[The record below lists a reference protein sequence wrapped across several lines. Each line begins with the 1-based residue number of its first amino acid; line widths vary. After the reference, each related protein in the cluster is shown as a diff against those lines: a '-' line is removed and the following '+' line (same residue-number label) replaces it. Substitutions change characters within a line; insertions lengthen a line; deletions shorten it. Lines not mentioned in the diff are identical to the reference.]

1 MASVK
6 DKKRKGSCDFVN
18 HELQSM
24 KKQIHALR
32 INLQAIYGDD
42 SEQFRTNAQHLVEL
56 ADDIER
62 ERYILTSGCAF
73 EWEGMDG
80 LGEDVE
86 RAIEQRIPPTDSG
99 KTLEIGFF
107 DRFLGP

>member
-1 MASVK
+1 MASVD
-6 DKKRKGSCDFVN
+6 DKKRKGSCDVVN
-18 HELQSM
+18 HELVAM

-80 LGEDVE
+80 LGEEVE
-86 RAIEQRIPPTDSG
+86 RAIEQRIPPPDTG
-99 KTLEIGFF
+99 KTLELGLFNG
-107 DRFLGP
+107 FLGP